1 MRGGGVEGVTGLG
14 GSGEGRGCGGCDWS
28 VTGLGGSGEWM
39 GCGGCD
45 WSRRVR

>member
-1 MRGGGVEGVTGLG
+1 MRGGCVEGVTGLG
-14 GSGEGRGCGGCDWS
+14 GSGEG
-28 VTGLGGSGEWM
+28 M

>member
-1 MRGGGVEGVTGLG
+1 MRGWGVEGVTGLG
-14 GSGEGRGCGGCDWS
+14 GSGEGRGVEG
-28 VTGLGGSGEWM
+28 VTGLGGSGEGM